1 MFLHYHNQHK
11 WNHCFWPLLGFWGLQ
26 NFCFYWLLWSV
37 SKNSLTGLEIGFPNY
52 TMSLLYTIKE
62 FGPKDMWSSM
72 AQTYKIINEI
82 TWRLYEPPD
91 LQNVSKCPTTGYFW
105 IRFSVLEHNA
115 VTTLRVV
122 ESNSPRLRITKSGW
136 FFFKHG
142 HTQYR
147 PICVAADSWLMWK
160 TCQHSPTPGLT
171 PTGHW
176 FCINQSPF
184 YLVNFKF

>member
-1 MFLHYHNQHK
+1 MISDVSSLPQPTQVESLFLTTFRVLRPPK
-11 WNHCFWPLLGFWGLQ
+11 FLFLLTTLI
-26 NFCFYWLLWSV
+26 SV
-37 SKNSLTGLEIGFPNY
+37 KNSLTGLKIGFPNY

-82 TWRLYEPPD
+82 TWGLYEPPD

-105 IRFSVLEHNA
+105 IRFSILEHNA
-115 VTTLRVV
+115 R
-122 ESNSPRLRITKSGW
+122 W
-136 FFFKHG
+136 
-142 HTQYR
+142 
-147 PICVAADSWLMWK
+147 

-171 PTGHW
+171 PTGQW
-176 FCINQSPF
+176 FCINPSPF